1 MTNYTTYTD
10 AEIKKAIK
18 FAKECADAAEKSGNI
33 ELMYEFHRAQI
44 ELEGELVERRYNEF
58 MAAAPFS
65 ASHQNA
71 MQQQATMAA
80 HQNVAM
86 KHALQQQQFDSVVM
100 QQNFDSAVQRHM
112 DAANSAAMN
121 CSGMMF

>member
-1 MTNYTTYTD
+1 MTNNYKTYTD
-10 AEIKKAIK
+10 IEIKKAIK

-65 ASHQNA
+65 AQNA
-71 MQQQATMAA
+71 MQQQAAMAA

-100 QQNFDSAVQRHM
+100 QQNFDSAVQWHM